1 MPAVRNRFWDGKIR
15 LFNAQTKKIYAG
27 LLPHVQQFCNE
38 RDYNLEIDP
47 AYADEEFSIAE
58 AKQFASKLD
67 LPFEVRDY
75 QLDAF
80 AHAVKKKRALMLS
93 PTASGKS
100 LIIYLLAAYLSKKT
114 LIVVPTIS
122 LVQQMAGDFKSYG
135 YVGNPHLI
143 TAGVEKDTSHLLT
156 ISTCLLYT
164 SPSPRDATLSRMPSS
179 A

>member
-1 MPAVRNRFWDGKIR
+1 MPAVRNKFWDGKIR
-15 LFNAQTKKIYAG
+15 LFNAQTKRIYSG
-27 LLPHVQQFCNE
+27 LLPHVQKFCDE

-47 AYADEEFSIAE
+47 AYADQEFSLQE

-67 LPFEVRDY
+67 LPFEIRDY

-80 AHAVKKKRALMLS
+80 AHAIKKKRALMLS

-135 YVGNPHLI
+135 YQGEPHI
-143 TAGVEKDTSHLLT
+143 
-156 ISTCLLYT
+156 CLLYT
-164 SPSPRDATLSRMPSS
+164 SPSPRDRG
-179 A
+179 